1 MPGST
6 SGIESHQ
13 LLQDGTHSI
22 YLLRR
27 HMIGLFK
34 GKISRV
40 FAFHI
45 AAVICLVASL
55 ASPVQAADT
64 VSATKPA
71 PRATAS
77 ETAQKVLPPA
87 HSGLRPTP
95 SQLQSAKDLRAIS
108 FMENKGQAPDGIL
121 WTTQGMNYRAEFSK
135 GSFVLQTVRPMPEAL
150 ETGKR
155 ANTKALPVTAS
166 TGAAGSVATGQSET
180 LKVQI
185 EEQRI
190 ELEGANPLSKI
201 EPLDERPGKVSF
213 FEGKDPSR
221 WVKGAS
227 TYARLRYKEIYPGI
241 DLVFYGKEGRLEYDF
256 VVAAG
261 ADPSLIRMKIDGD
274 DAVSITDQGE
284 LRLGDVVHRPQL
296 YQNLDHGKRLVEGK
310 FVALAGDRVGFAFAN
325 YDRTKTFVIDPAIN
339 LLYSTYAGGIHNDQA
354 FGMTVDL
361 QGNTYLTGWAA
372 SQDFPVTGNAFQTT
386 RMTIGSYL
394 YDVIVMKFDPSGTLL
409 YSTFLGGAQNDQGGP
424 IVANPDGSVYVG
436 GYTQSP
442 DFPTTSNA
450 FQKAW
455 GGGLDGFLARISS
468 DGSQLLYSTYLGG
481 SGDEAITSMILN
493 ADGSLWMSGV
503 ASQAG
508 LPASANA
515 FQPQPNGIDNSFVAK
530 AQFDT
535 SGNLQL
541 PYLTFIGGSQSGQT
555 NGPGEGWPSSLALD
569 AAGNVYIAGTTQSSN
584 YPVTA
589 NAYEQPVTLSHG
601 CDNSPNPNS
610 IGVVTKFS
618 PDLSQMLYSTYFG
631 GKTEDQNGF
640 PYCNQGIGSIHF
652 DVKGNIWLYGYTAES
667 DLPITANAIS
677 SQLNGT
683 GAANGQDTFLA
694 ELSAD
699 GSTLLYGTYLGGSG
713 LDSTGSMA
721 FDTAGNIWLSGS
733 SNSTNYPVTSD
744 ALQTQDSGG
753 GYDFTL
759 TELSPDGTKILYS
772 TYLGGTADN
781 GANGIAMA
789 LDGSGNIH
797 LSGSTAST
805 SFPVTPDAFQPIFAN
820 GDAGPDGDDIFYTV
834 LGTGT
839 IGTVGPATGG
849 NTGDSTI
856 TISGAGFQSGATC
869 QLELNGTTITA
880 TSASVNASGTAI
892 TCTFAL
898 NGAATGSY
906 SVVVSNPDG
915 GSTLTSQDA
924 FTVESGQGPNIG
936 VNLVGRSAIR
946 VGTQTAYNLTISNT
960 GDTNAYAVLV
970 NVSYPTTATLTFN
983 YDALPKLPNGTTST
997 YASASPIYTAGG
1009 VNNQL
1014 IFIPFLQPGAADSYS
1029 FQVLDQTLGD
1039 SPSVSASAAY
1049 SSSVLT
1055 APSDSTNA
1063 ANWTPRLRSE
1073 LPALPLASGSS
1084 GNALS
1089 CFNDVVGAVA
1099 NAFGV
1104 PGCVGGS
1111 TLSVLLGA
1119 IAGSADG
1126 SLPNPISNGGAFAGW
1141 LAQNIA
1147 PNCAGALGPVG
1158 AAAGAAYSA
1167 WQALGDCGGQQ
1178 YQKAIIKFLTT
1189 GSIDPNY
1196 KSGPIGDG
1204 SASQYV
1210 RGTIPLTYSVGF
1222 ENEASATAPAAAVVV
1237 TDQLDPSKVDLS
1249 TVSLGSIAFGSNV
1262 IELPSGQSN
1271 YISLYTPPGVTTYK
1285 VRIQGSLNANTGLL
1299 KWTFQTIDP
1308 TTGLPP
1314 TDPTVGFLPPDADG
1328 VEGQAS
1334 VVFNVMPKSSQ
1345 STGTQITNTAS
1356 VVFDSNAAIST
1367 PTWLNT
1373 LDVTAPV
1380 SSVTALPAA
1389 EITTGSTATFTVN
1402 WSGTDADS
1410 GIASYNIYVSD
1421 NGGAFTLWQSAV
1433 TATSASYTGT
1443 LGHTYSFYSIATDKV
1458 GNVQTAKTNADTS
1471 TTVTT
1476 TLLVSTTMLTSG
1488 NSSIASGSS
1497 VTFTAVVTPPS
1508 GTTTAPT
1515 GTVTFLNGTTT
1526 LGTGPL
1532 NGTGT
1537 ATYTTTALPVG
1548 TDSITAQYGGDTV
1561 FAAST
1566 SAAVSIVVGTPNF
1579 SLSLSPTSVSIAGG
1593 GSGST
1598 TITATPAFGFAS
1610 AITFACS
1617 GLPADA
1623 TCSFSPAT
1631 VTPSGSAV
1639 ATTKLTIATN
1649 VTSASLRKDL
1659 PTPWSN
1665 GRKPMLCI
1673 FLLGGLGLLRA
1684 RRYFRNL
1691 TRSHALLN
1699 LSVLALLL
1707 LGLAGAAVI
1716 GCGGGS
1722 SNSTPDGT
1730 STVTITATGGSQ
1742 TQTTTLAVTVQ

>member
-1 MPGST
+1 
-6 SGIESHQ
+6 
-13 LLQDGTHSI
+13 
-22 YLLRR
+22 
-27 HMIGLFK
+27 MIGLFK

-45 AAVICLVASL
+45 ATVICLVASL

-71 PRATAS
+71 LHATTS
-77 ETAQKVLPPA
+77 QTAQKVLPPV

-108 FMENKGQAPDGIL
+108 FTENKGQAPAGIL

-150 ETGKR
+150 EPGKG

-166 TGAAGSVATGQSET
+166 AGTAGSVATGQKET

-261 ADPSLIRMKIDGD
+261 ADPSLIRMKIDGNA
-274 DAVSITDQGE
+274 AVSITDQGE
-284 LRLGDVVHRPQL
+284 LRLGGVVHRPQL

-310 FVALAGDRVGFAFAN
+310 FVALAGDRVGFAFAK
-325 YDRTKTFVIDPAIN
+325 YDRTKTFVIDPTIN
-339 LLYSTYAGGIHNDQA
+339 LLYSTYAGGLHNDQA

-361 QGNTYLTGWAA
+361 LGNTYLTGWAA
-372 SQDFPVTGNAFQTT
+372 SEDFPVTGNAIQTT

-394 YDVIVMKFDPSGTLL
+394 YDAIVMKFDPSGTLL
-409 YSTFLGGAQNDQGGP
+409 YSTFLGGAQNDQGAP
-424 IVANPDGSVYVG
+424 IVANADGSVYIG
-436 GYTQSP
+436 GYTQSS
-442 DFPTTSNA
+442 DFPVTSNA
-450 FQKAW
+450 FQKVW
-455 GGGLDGFLARISS
+455 GGGLDGFLAKISS

-481 SGDEAITSMILN
+481 SGDEAITSLILN

-530 AQFDT
+530 AQFDP
-535 SGNLQL
+535 SGNMQL

-569 AAGNVYIAGTTQSSN
+569 AAGNVYIAGSTQSSN

-640 PYCNQGIGSIHF
+640 PYCNQGISSIHF
-652 DVKGNIWLYGYTAES
+652 DAKGNIWLYGYTAES

-721 FDTAGNIWLSGS
+721 FDTAGDIWLSGN

-744 ALQTQDSGG
+744 ALQTQDSSGS
-753 GYDFTL
+753 YDFTL

-789 LDGSGNIH
+789 LDASGNIH
-797 LSGSTAST
+797 LSGSTSSA
-805 SFPVTPDAFQPIFAN
+805 SFPVTPNALQPIFAN
-820 GDAGPDGDDIFYTV
+820 GDMGPDGNDIFYTV

-839 IGTVGPATGG
+839 IGTIGPVVGG
-849 NTGDSTI
+849 NSGDTTI
-856 TISGAGFQSGATC
+856 TVSGAGFGSGATC
-869 QLELNGTTITA
+869 SLVSGTTTIA
-880 TSASVNASGTAI
+880 SANAVVNSAGTEI
-892 TCTFAL
+892 GCTFAL

-906 SVVVSNPDG
+906 NVVVSNSNG
-915 GSTLTSQDA
+915 TSFTDQNA
-924 FTVESGQGPNIG
+924 FTVESGTGPQIWLD
-936 VNLVGRSAIR
+936 VVGRSAVR
-946 VGTQTAYNLTISNT
+946 FNTPTTFTVAYGNS
-960 GDTNAYAVLV
+960 GDTDAIGVPV
-970 NVSYPTTATLTFN
+970 FISVPSGATVQLSSGL
-983 YDALPKLPNGTTST
+983 ASLPKLSDFDPNTLPSSYQLNGATVI
-997 YASASPIYTAGG
+997 PIMIPRVAAGG
-1009 VNNQL
+1009 SGSIQVQL
-1014 IFIPFLQPGAADSYS
+1014 TVPSSSSTFEIDAYNWAPFASSLATLQAAESQAQAQSRSLLVPRTLFPRADAATNPGPSNACLQDMIQLGLSVASTLIPG
-1029 FQVLDQTLGD
+1029 GGCI
-1039 SPSVSASAAY
+1039 SASAGLL
-1049 SSSVLT
+1049 SSVVNGFLS
-1055 APSDSTNA
+1055 ASDPGSSASVGYNIGGIV
-1063 ANWTPRLRSE
+1063 
-1073 LPALPLASGSS
+1073 ASGAQAILNCSAAAAGLTPAGMVLNLAIGAAGAGLQAAQAEADCKQPAQPNNS
-1084 GNALS
+1084 QKKTGTG
-1089 CFNDVVGAVA
+1089 VGA
-1099 NAFGV
+1099 
-1104 PGCVGGS
+1104 
-1111 TLSVLLGA
+1111 
-1119 IAGSADG
+1119 ID
-1126 SLPNPISNGGAFAGW
+1126 PNDKS
-1141 LAQNIA
+1141 
-1147 PNCAGALGPVG
+1147 GPVG
-1158 AAAGAAYSA
+1158 
-1167 WQALGDCGGQQ
+1167 
-1178 YQKAIIKFLTT
+1178 
-1189 GSIDPNY
+1189 
-1196 KSGPIGDG
+1196 DG
-1204 SASQYV
+1204 SSSQYIAGGKALSYDV
-1210 RGTIPLTYSVGF
+1210 AF
-1222 ENEASATAPAAAVVV
+1222 ENQPTATAPASQVVV
-1237 TDQLDPSKVDLS
+1237 TDQLDPTKVDL
-1249 TVSLGSIAFGSNV
+1249 TTLTLGTIMFGTNV
-1262 IELPSGQSN
+1262 INLPSGTNN
-1271 YISLYTPPGVTTYK
+1271 YNTTYALNSSLN
-1285 VRIQGSLNANTGLL
+1285 VRIQGSLNQSTGLL
-1299 KWTFQTIDP
+1299 KWTFTSIDP
-1308 TTGLPP
+1308 STGLPP
-1314 TDPTVGFLPPDADG
+1314 TDPTVGFLPPDVNG

-1334 VVFNVMPKSSQ
+1334 VLFNVMPKSGQ
-1345 STGTQITNTAS
+1345 STGTQIKNTAS
-1356 VVFDSNAAIST
+1356 VIFDSNAAIST

-1389 EITTGSTATFTVN
+1389 EITTSSAATLTVN
-1402 WSGTDADS
+1402 WSGTDAGS

-1443 LGHTYSFYSIATDKV
+1443 LGHTFGFYSIATDRV
-1458 GNVQTAKTNADTS
+1458 GNVEAAKTSADTS

-1476 TLLVSTTMLTSG
+1476 TLLVSTTMLASS

-1497 VTFTAVVTPPS
+1497 VTFTAQVTPPS
-1508 GTTTAPT
+1508 GTTTVPT

-1526 LGTGPL
+1526 LGTGSL

-1548 TDSITAQYGGDTV
+1548 TDSITAQYGGDTA

-1566 SAAVSIVVGTPNF
+1566 SAAVSVVVGTPNF
-1579 SLSLSPTSVSIAGG
+1579 SLSLSPASVSIAGG

-1598 TITATPAFGFAS
+1598 TITATPSFGFTS

-1617 GLPADA
+1617 GLPAD
-1623 TCSFSPAT
+1623 TSCSFSPAT
-1631 VTPSGSAV
+1631 VMPSGSTV

-1649 VTSASLRKDL
+1649 VASASLRKDL
-1659 PTPWSN
+1659 PTPWPN

-1684 RRYFRNL
+1684 RRHFRNL

-1707 LGLAGAAVI
+1707 LGLAGTAVI

-1722 SNSTPDGT
+1722 SNSTPAGT

-1742 TQTTTLAVTVQ
+1742 TQTTTLSVTVQ

>member
-1 MPGST
+1 
-6 SGIESHQ
+6 
-13 LLQDGTHSI
+13 
-22 YLLRR
+22 
-27 HMIGLFK
+27 MIGQFK
-34 GKISRV
+34 GKILRV

-45 AAVICLVASL
+45 TTVTCLVASL
-55 ASPVQAADT
+55 ASPIRAADT

-71 PRATAS
+71 LRTTTS
-77 ETAQKVLPPA
+77 QTAQKVLPPA

-108 FMENKGQAPDGIL
+108 FTENKGQAPAGIL
-121 WTTQGMNYRAEFSK
+121 WTMQGVNYRAGFSK

-155 ANTKALPVTAS
+155 ANKKALPVTAS
-166 TGAAGSVATGQSET
+166 TGAVGSIATGQNEI

-213 FEGKDPSR
+213 FEGKDPSH

-261 ADPSLIRMKIDGD
+261 ADPSLIRMKIDGND
-274 DAVSITDQGE
+274 TVSITDQGE

-296 YQNLDHGKRLVEGK
+296 YQNLEHGKRLVEGK

-325 YDRTKTFVIDPAIN
+325 YDRTKTFVIDPTIN

-436 GYTQSP
+436 GYTQSA
-442 DFPTTSNA
+442 DFPITSNA
-450 FQKAW
+450 FQKVW
-455 GGGLDGFLARISS
+455 GGGLDGFLTRISS

-481 SGDEAITSMILN
+481 PGDEAITSMILN

-508 LPASANA
+508 LPASATA

-530 AQFDT
+530 AQFDQN
-535 SGNLQL
+535 GNLQL
-541 PYLTFIGGSQSGQT
+541 PYLTFIGGSQSGES
-555 NGPGEGWPSSLALD
+555 NGPGEGWGSSLALD
-569 AAGNVYIAGTTQSSN
+569 AAGNVYIAGVTESSN

-589 NAYEQPVTLSHG
+589 NAYEKPVTLSHG
-601 CDNSPNPNS
+601 CDNSPNPNT

-640 PYCNQGIGSIHF
+640 PDCNQGVGTIRL
-652 DVKGNIWLYGYTAES
+652 DAKGNIWLYGYTAES

-677 SQLNGT
+677 SQLNGNGT
-683 GAANGQDTFLA
+683 AGQDTFLA
-694 ELSAD
+694 ELSPD
-699 GSTLLYGTYLGGSG
+699 GTMLLYGTYLGGSG
-713 LDSTGSMA
+713 QDGAGPMA
-721 FDTAGNIWLSGS
+721 FDAAGNIWLSGN
-733 SNSTNYPVTSD
+733 SNSPNFPVTSD
-744 ALQTQDSGG
+744 ALQAQVASGG
-753 GYDFTL
+753 FDFTL

-797 LSGSTAST
+797 FSGSTASA
-805 SFPVTPDAFQPIFAN
+805 SFPVTPNAFQPIFAN
-820 GDAGPDGDDIFYTV
+820 GDTGPDGDDIFYTV

-869 QLELNGTTITA
+869 QLVLNGTTITA

-898 NGAATGSY
+898 SGASTGAY
-906 SVVVSNPDG
+906 NVVVTNPDG
-915 GSTLTSQDA
+915 GATLTSQGG

-946 VGTQTAYNLTISNT
+946 VGTQTAYDLTVSNT

-970 NVSYPTTATLTFN
+970 NVSYPTTATLTFS
-983 YDALPKLPNGTTST
+983 YAALPKLPNGTTST

-1029 FQVLDQTLGD
+1029 FRVLDQTLGD

-1049 SSSVLT
+1049 GSSVLT
-1055 APSDSTNA
+1055 APSSSTSVENF
-1063 ANWTPRLRSE
+1063 TPRLRSE
-1073 LPALPLASGSS
+1073 FLALPQASASSGS
-1084 GNALS
+1084 ALS

-1119 IAGSADG
+1119 VAGAADG
-1126 SLPNPISNGGAFAGW
+1126 SLPNPINNGGAFAGW
-1141 LAQNIA
+1141 LAQNIV
-1147 PNCAGALGPVG
+1147 PNCAGVLGPVG

-1196 KSGPIGDG
+1196 KSGSVGDG

-1222 ENEASATAPAAAVVV
+1222 ENEASATAPAAAVVL

-1249 TVSLGSIAFGSNV
+1249 TVSLGTIAFGSNV

-1271 YISLYTPPGVTTYK
+1271 YTSLYTPAGVTTYK
-1285 VRIQGSLNANTGLL
+1285 VRIQGSLNADTGLL

-1334 VVFNVMPKSSQ
+1334 VVFNVMPKSGQ
-1345 STGTQITNTAS
+1345 STGTQIKNTAS

-1389 EITTGSTATFTVN
+1389 EIPTGSTATFTVN
-1402 WSGTDADS
+1402 WSGTDAGS

-1421 NGGAFTLWQSAV
+1421 NGGAFTLLQSAV
-1433 TATSASYTGT
+1433 TNTSASYTGT
-1443 LGHTYSFYSIATDKV
+1443 LGHTYGFYSIATDKAS
-1458 GNVQTAKTNADTS
+1458 NVEAAKTSADTS

-1476 TLLVSTTMLTSG
+1476 VATM
-1488 NSSIASGSS
+1488 
-1497 VTFTAVVTPPS
+1497 
-1508 GTTTAPT
+1508 
-1515 GTVTFLNGTTT
+1515 
-1526 LGTGPL
+1526 
-1532 NGTGT
+1532 
-1537 ATYTTTALPVG
+1537 
-1548 TDSITAQYGGDTV
+1548 
-1561 FAAST
+1561 
-1566 SAAVSIVVGTPNF
+1566 PNF
-1579 SLSLSPTSVSIAGG
+1579 SLSLSPASVSIAGAG

-1598 TITATPAFGFAS
+1598 TITATPASGFAS

-1649 VTSASLRKDL
+1649 VASASLRKDL
-1659 PTPWSN
+1659 PTPWPN

-1673 FLLGGLGLLRA
+1673 FLFGGLGLLRA

-1699 LSVLALLL
+1699 LSVFALLL

-1716 GCGGGS
+1716 GCSGGS
-1722 SNSTPDGT
+1722 SNSTPAGT
-1730 STVTITATGGSQ
+1730 STVTITATGGSR
-1742 TQTTTLAVTVQ
+1742 TQTTTLSVTVQ